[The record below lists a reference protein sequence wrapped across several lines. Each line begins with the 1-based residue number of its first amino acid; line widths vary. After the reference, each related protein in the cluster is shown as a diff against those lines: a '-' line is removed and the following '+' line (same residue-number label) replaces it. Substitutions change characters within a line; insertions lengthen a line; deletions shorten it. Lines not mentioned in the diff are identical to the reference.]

1 MGKDSEFYKGKKKA
15 QTIRLRELL
24 IQLPPCAVDYIHSK
38 EVTSQ
43 VSTLVQYSY
52 DLITFFTAFN
62 FYLFSILFHLL
73 RSSPLSQVL
82 SILVENVSLLLL

>member
-52 DLITFFTAFN
+52 DLITF
-62 FYLFSILFHLL
+62 L
-73 RSSPLSQVL
+73 PL
-82 SILVENVSLLLL
+82 